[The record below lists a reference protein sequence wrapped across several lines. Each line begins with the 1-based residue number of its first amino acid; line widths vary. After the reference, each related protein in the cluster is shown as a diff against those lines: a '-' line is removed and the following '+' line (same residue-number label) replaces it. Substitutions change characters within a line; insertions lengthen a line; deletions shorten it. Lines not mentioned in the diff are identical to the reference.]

1 MKERTPSFYG
11 SSRFRSSNLKN
22 IGSECAINEQLFTAL
37 IALFCKDLIFCSL
50 AFFTPPHVNLKVLSI
65 FQKAATFDHNLT
77 LSS

>member
-50 AFFTPPHVNLKVLSI
+50 AFLVNLKVLSI